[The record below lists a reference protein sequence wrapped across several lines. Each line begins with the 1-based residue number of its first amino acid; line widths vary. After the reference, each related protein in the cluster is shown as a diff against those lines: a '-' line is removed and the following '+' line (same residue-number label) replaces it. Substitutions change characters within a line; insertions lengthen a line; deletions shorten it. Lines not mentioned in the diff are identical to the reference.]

1 MQIHVYAR
9 DYYRVVPHSLSTV
22 IWSSDSTTMR
32 IVLGAEDRRG
42 IRPAHERSPACS
54 PQHRPERSTINPD
67 SPGYESNFAEGFEP
81 ERIEAYRISAPL
93 PRSWSYDC
101 NQTIRCTC

>member
-1 MQIHVYAR
+1 MEFALRMNAARHVA
-9 DYYRVVPHSLSTV
+9 HSIDPNDL
-22 IWSSDSTTMR
+22 
-32 IVLGAEDRRG
+32 
-42 IRPAHERSPACS
+42 P
-54 PQHRPERSTINPD
+54 INPD

-81 ERIEAYRISAPL
+81 ECIEAYRISAPL